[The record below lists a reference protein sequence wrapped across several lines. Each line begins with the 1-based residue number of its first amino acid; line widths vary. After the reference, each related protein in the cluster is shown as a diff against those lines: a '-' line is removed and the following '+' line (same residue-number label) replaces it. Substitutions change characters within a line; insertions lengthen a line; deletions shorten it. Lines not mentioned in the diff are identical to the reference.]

1 MLGMR
6 RLLIALIAGLTL
18 AVVSASPAYADLCP
32 PGCGS
37 IGKGSVKCRVCDRTP
52 PDPSPGKPGKP
63 GKPDLPA
70 CPPSKDAIPD
80 GATDNPPE
88 GWVRVRC
95 MEGSL
100 VLLFWVEPRVNPEQL
115 ARSLL
120 DEMELAAIDI
130 GITPKG
136 PDAMA
141 LVGLPVWL
149 WVDDPSARTWG
160 PRTISAGGVSM
171 TARAEKV
178 VWELGDGA
186 KVSCGKGTEWT
197 YGVGEKPSPT
207 CGHTYTE
214 QGRYTVEATSHWVA
228 TWSGYG
234 QSGTFRFELARSQRL
249 DVGEL
254 QVIVTSGG

>member
-1 MLGMR
+1 MR
-6 RLLIALIAGLTL
+6 VVIRAIATAAVTLLIAFSAALT
-18 AVVSASPAYADLCP
+18 AEADLCP
-32 PGCGS
+32 PGCGDND
-37 IGKGSVKCRVCDRTP
+37 GGGVTCRVCDKKP
-52 PDPSPGKPGKP
+52 PAPGKPGKP

-80 GATDNPPE
+80 GATDNPPA

-120 DEMELAAIDI
+120 DEMELTPIDI

-149 WVDDPSARTWG
+149 WVEDPSSATWG
-160 PRTISAGGVSM
+160 PKAISAGGVTM
-171 TARAEKV
+171 TAKAHKV
-178 VWELGDGA
+178 VWGLGDGTE
-186 KVSCGKGTEWT
+186 VSCGKGTGWT

-207 CGHTYTE
+207 CGHTYSK
-214 QGRYTVEATSHWVA
+214 QGRYTVEATSYWTA
-228 TWSGYG
+228 DWSGYG
-234 QSGTFRFELARSQRL
+234 QSGSFSFQLTRAQRL

-254 QVIVTSGG
+254 QVIVTSGR

>member
-1 MLGMR
+1 MR
-6 RLLIALIAGLTL
+6 SVIRHLALIVATLLIAGG
-18 AVVSASPAYADLCP
+18 SALPARADLCP
-32 PGCGS
+32 PGCGDND
-37 IGKGSVKCRVCDRTP
+37 GGGATCRVCDKNP
-52 PDPSPGKPGKP
+52 GKPSPGKPGKP
-63 GKPDLPA
+63 GKPDLRA

-80 GATDNPPE
+80 DGSGHPP

-100 VLLFWVEPRVNPEQL
+100 VLLFWVEPRVNPRQL

-120 DEMELAAIDI
+120 DEMDLTPIDI

-149 WVDDPSARTWG
+149 WVDDPSSATWG
-160 PRTISAGGVSM
+160 PMSISAGGVTM
-171 TARAEKV
+171 TAKAHKV
-178 VWELGDGA
+178 VWDLGDGT

-207 CGHTYTE
+207 CGHTYTK
-214 QGRYTVEATSHWVA
+214 QGRYTVEASSYWTA
-228 TWSGYG
+228 GWSGYG
-234 QSGTFRFELARSQRL
+234 QSGSFSFQLTRAQRL

-254 QVIVTSGG
+254 QVIVTSGR

>member
-1 MLGMR
+1 MR
-6 RLLIALIAGLTL
+6 RLIARPDRRARVVASS
-18 AVVSASPAYADLCP
+18 AVPAWADLCP
-32 PGCGS
+32 PGCGTS
-37 IGKGSVKCRVCDRTP
+37 EIGSVTCRVCDHK
-52 PDPSPGKPGKP
+52 PGKPSPGKP

-70 CPPSKDAIPD
+70 CPPSKDAIPE
-80 GATDNPPE
+80 GATDNPPN
-88 GWVRVRC
+88 GWVLVRC

-120 DEMELAAIDI
+120 DEMELTPIDI

-149 WVDDPSARTWG
+149 WVDDPSSATWG
-160 PRTISAGGVSM
+160 PKSISAGGVTM
-171 TARAEKV
+171 TAKAHRV
-178 VWELGDGA
+178 VWDLGDGTE
-186 KVSCGKGTEWT
+186 VSCGKGTEWT

-207 CGHTYTE
+207 CGHTYSK
-214 QGRYTVEATSHWVA
+214 QGRYTVEASSYWTA
-228 TWSGYG
+228 DWSGYG
-234 QSGTFRFELARSQRL
+234 QSGSFSFQLTRAQRL

-254 QVIVTSGG
+254 QVIVTSGR